1 MRVLLSV
8 MGSLAGWAGILVC
21 LAAGVLRV
29 GGSFHFA
36 GYELNTIFLAGLAL
50 LVAGAFVKLE
60 ALAIGR

>member
-29 GGSFHFA
+29 GGAS
-36 GYELNTIFLAGLAL
+36 IS
-50 LVAGAFVKLE
+50 GATS
-60 ALAIGR
+60 